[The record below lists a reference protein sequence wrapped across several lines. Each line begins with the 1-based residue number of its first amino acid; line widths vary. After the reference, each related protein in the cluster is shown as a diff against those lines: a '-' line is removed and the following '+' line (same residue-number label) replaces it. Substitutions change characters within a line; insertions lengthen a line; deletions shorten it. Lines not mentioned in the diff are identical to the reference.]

1 MASRIKRFFKKLKI
15 IVAVIIVLIIT
26 LLIIGYLS
34 YTKEMDA
41 YADDIEGYNSA
52 VTEYNEVAKEFE
64 AMKSIVALENIEGLP
79 DTETKEV
86 IAIGIGDFIDF
97 DSDIEKKD
105 LKSLTQDIKLETEEL
120 LYAILMARQIT
131 NPTQDWVMECLDKVE
146 SITSIE
152 AVSESNDPNGFLGDE
167 GGYTAC
173 IYFESSDVEQSQVE
187 GSDTISKGTDAGGC
201 IEVYKTKADA
211 EVRCEYLGQ
220 FDNTLLY
227 SGSYA
232 IVGTTVIRTSYL
244 LSNEQ
249 QVELTKE
256 VTKAFTEII

>member
-1 MASRIKRFFKKLKI
+1 MVSGIKGFFKKLKI
-15 IVAVIIVLIIT
+15 IVAVIIVLIIA
-26 LLIIGYLS
+26 LIILGYLS
-34 YTKEMDA
+34 YIKESNV
-41 YADDIEGYNSA
+41 YAEDIANYNSA

-64 AMKSIVALENIEGLP
+64 AMKSVVALDNIQGLP
-79 DTETKEV
+79 ETEVKNV
-86 IAIGIGDFIDF
+86 VYSGISGFIDF
-97 DSDIEKKD
+97 DNDIEKKE
-105 LKSLTQDIKLETEEL
+105 LKDLTQDIKKETEEL
-120 LYAILMARQIT
+120 LYAILVARQIT
-131 NPTQDWVMECLDKVE
+131 NPTQDWVIERLGNIDG
-146 SITSIE
+146 INNIE
-152 AVSESNDPNGFLGDE
+152 AVSKANDPNGFLGAE

-173 IYFESSDVEQSQVE
+173 IYFESNDVEQSQVK

-211 EVRCEYLGQ
+211 EARCEYLGQ